1 MRAVTYTEYGGPE
14 VLAVTEVPEPHAG
27 AGQIRIAVRA
37 ASVNPVDWKL
47 REGMF
52 GRSPIDAPRIPGAD
66 AAGVVDEVG
75 DGVTGV
81 SVGDEVFGLATDGYA
96 EFAVMR
102 AWAAKPSDVDW
113 AVAAGAGVAGETS
126 VRALDLLR
134 LHAPQSVF
142 IAGGTGGVGTVAV
155 QVAVQRGLTVIASG
169 GAGNQDFLREL
180 GAVPVPYGAG
190 LLAAVR
196 AAAGADH
203 VDGVFDVVGKTPAD
217 DLLALVDTPSQ
228 VVSIANFGLA
238 ERGAQVTGGAE
249 RAEGPAGRPRRDR
262 RAIGDREAADPR
274 RGAPPRPGGAGSGP
288 LRRRPREGQAG
299 PRSLTATA
307 TRRRSSVRA
316 PGASSAP
323 PIPPLPHAHRFG
335 KRC

>member
-14 VLAVTEVPEPHAG
+14 VLTVTEVPEPHAV

-37 ASVNPVDWKL
+37 ASVNPIDWKV

-52 GRSPIDAPRIPGAD
+52 GQSPIDAPRIPGAD

-75 DGVTGV
+75 DDVTGV

-102 AWAAKPSDVDW
+102 AWAGKPSDVDW

-134 LHAPQSVF
+134 LRAPQSVL

-169 GAGNQDFLREL
+169 SAGNQDFLREL

-190 LLAAVR
+190 LLEAVR
-196 AAAGADH
+196 AAAGTDH

-228 VVSIANFGLA
+228 VVSIANYGLA
-238 ERGAQVTGGAE
+238 ERGAQVTGGAD
-249 RAEGPAGRPRRDR
+249 APRDPQ
-262 RAIGDREAADPR
+262 AAL
-274 RGAPPRPGGAGSGP
+274 GEIAALLGTGK
-288 LRRRPREGQAG
+288 LRIPVEVLRLDQAAQAQA
-299 PRSLTATA
+299 RSADGH
-307 TRRRSSVRA
+307 VK
-316 PGASSAP
+316 
-323 PIPPLPHAHRFG
+323 G
-335 KRC
+335 KLVLVP